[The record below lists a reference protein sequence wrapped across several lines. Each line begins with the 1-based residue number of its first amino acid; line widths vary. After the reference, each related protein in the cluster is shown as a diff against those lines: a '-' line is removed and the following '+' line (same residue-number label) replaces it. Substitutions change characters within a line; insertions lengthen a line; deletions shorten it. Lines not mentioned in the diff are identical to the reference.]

1 MIMFTIFSL
10 LFLACVIYLAKTGL
24 RYFTFRYYYNEL
36 VVADPRLDFDELV
49 KEEKKL
55 FQETFDDGVPV
66 TCILGVISL
75 GYYLL
80 SLPFNFL

>member
-10 LFLACVIYLAKTGL
+10 LFLASVLYLARTGL

-36 VVADPRLDFDELV
+36 VTADPHLDFDVLV
-49 KEEKKL
+49 KEEKKY
-55 FQETFDDGVPV
+55 FEETFDDGVPV
-66 TCILGVISL
+66 TCILGIISL

-80 SLPFNFL
+80 SLPFNFI